1 MTLTWRS
8 GGVVLGRV
16 TDIDVGTGL
25 VATYAG
31 GTGLLTG
38 VGAGFFAE
46 PGGRLTLTSG
56 TPVTSSDV
64 TSATTIYYTPYLH
77 NNVWLYTAGVW
88 THYTFSEITI
98 ALGTL
103 TAGSIY
109 DIFLYDSSGVVT
121 AKIGPAWSPGN
132 GTRGTGAGTTELAQQ
147 DGTWVNNVAISG
159 GPGAKNGLYV
169 GSFYT
174 ISTTATADSGG
185 DAGTSQVG
193 GQRYLNNMYH
203 RVPGTLKVRDTS
215 DSWSYTTGV
224 VRSANGAAGNM
235 VSFIITQP
243 QGGEYVEVHVQSTWN
258 GANTVTR
265 GASIGIG
272 LDSSATFTGTVTAAI
287 ANPSSNGFTL
297 ILTAFYAGFPTLGY
311 RELNWNESGSDGSGT
326 FYGDNGTSVQY
337 SGLIGWKLR

>member
-8 GGVVLGRV
+8 GGIVLGRV

-38 VGAGFFAE
+38 AGAGFFAE

-77 NNVWLYTAGVW
+77 NNIWLYTSGVW

-103 TAGSIY
+103 TAGKIY
-109 DIFLYDSSGVVT
+109 DIFLYDSGGVVT
-121 AKIGPAWSPGN
+121 AKIGPAWSTIY
-132 GTRGTGAGTTELAQQ
+132 TRGTGAGTTELAQQ
-147 DGTWVNNVAISG
+147 DGVWVNNVAISG

-185 DAGTSQVG
+185 EAGTSQVG
-193 GQRYLNNMYH
+193 AKRLLENMYNQ
-203 RVPGTLKVRDTS
+203 VPGSLKVIDKT
-215 DSWSYTTGV
+215 DSWSYTTGS
-224 VRSANGAAGNM
+224 VRQANGAAGNQ
-235 VSFIITQP
+235 VEFVNGQP
-243 QGGEYVEVHVQSTWN
+243 WGYVNATLQTLFFGDTN
-258 GANTVTR
+258 ITR
-265 GASIGIG
+265 GAQVGFG
-272 LDSSATFTGTVTAAI
+272 LDNTALFNGVTGGAANTSSTF
-287 ANPSSNGFTL
+287 S
-297 ILTAFYAGFPTLGY
+297 LTYVVSALYAGYVGLGY
-311 RELNWNESGSDGSGT
+311 HFLSWNEFGADGTST
-326 FYGDNGTSVQY
+326 FYGDAGTSIQF
-337 SGLIGWKLR
+337 SGISGWKLR